1 MYRIISIIGARPQF
15 IKVAALCR
23 IINKYFSTK
32 LEHNILHTGQHY
44 DNNMSDVFFDELG
57 IDTPAYQL
65 GIHTNHSGFP
75 LNEAVLAIESILQ
88 EEHPDMVLVY
98 GDTYSTLAGSIAAEN
113 CKLPLAHIEAGMRSY
128 DLTMPEE
135 VNRVETDKRAGFLFC
150 PTQTA
155 VMNLMKEGYDL
166 QAQKPY
172 HPKNKK
178 IMFSGDIMYDNAL
191 FFADKNIN
199 LSSQLQQLLLSISSF
214 VLTTVHRQH
223 NTDNKERLQ
232 EFIQGLLLIADL
244 KQPILFP
251 VHPRTK
257 KMLPLSLEPETYHHF
272 ITHDFIHCVE
282 PLSFLEM
289 MYVEKHAS
297 MIITD
302 SGGVQ
307 KEAYFYKKPCI
318 ILRSETE
325 WTELLAHKCCILTDT
340 QPEKILQAYL
350 YFTKHHPIDF
360 PPVFG
365 DGQAARFIC
374 EKIIEVFGE

>member
-1 MYRIISIIGARPQF
+1 MYKIISVIGARPQF

-23 IINKYFSTK
+23 VINNYFSTT
-32 LEHNILHTGQHY
+32 LEHKILHTGQHY
-44 DNNMSDVFFDELG
+44 DNNMSNVFFDELG
-57 IDTPAYQL
+57 IDIPAYQL

-75 LNEAVLAIESILQ
+75 LNEAVSVIESILYK
-88 EEHPDMVLVY
+88 EHPDMVLVY
-98 GDTYSTLAGSIAAEN
+98 GDTYSTLAGAMAAEN
-113 CKLPLAHIEAGMRSY
+113 SKLPLAHIEAGMRSY

-135 VNRVETDKRAGFLFC
+135 VNRVETDKRASFLFC

-155 VMNLMKEGYDL
+155 VMNLLEEGCNL
-166 QAQKPY
+166 QSRKPY
-172 HPKNKK
+172 HPNNKK

-199 LSSQLQQLLLSISSF
+199 LSSQLQQLLLSIPSF

-257 KMLPLSLEPETYHHF
+257 KMLPLSLDPETYHHF

-289 MYVEKHAS
+289 MYVEKRAS

-318 ILRSETE
+318 ILRSDTE
-325 WTELLAHKCCILTDT
+325 WKELLTHKCCKLTDT
-340 QPEKILQAYL
+340 QPERILQAYL
-350 YFTKHHPIDF
+350 YFTKHHPINF
-360 PPVFG
+360 PEVFG
-365 DGQAARFIC
+365 NGQAARFIC
-374 EKIIEVFGE
+374 EKIIEVIDE